1 MQERLLAEAGRVVIS
16 RAGRDR
22 GTAYVVLTDPAEGRV
37 LVIDGRGRTA
47 RRPKRKNVKHLTAKP
62 RMLERFS
69 EMLQNNPERLDQEV
83 RMILNAECFS
93 DT

>member
-1 MQERLLAEAGRVVIS
+1 VKDRLAPEAGRIVIS

-22 GTAYVVLTDPAEGRV
+22 GTAYVVLSDPVEGRV

-47 RRPKRKNVKHLTAKP
+47 KRPKRKNVKHLTAKP
-62 RMLERFS
+62 RVIDSFS
-69 EMLQNNPERLDQEV
+69 EKIQKNPKGLEQEV
-83 RMILNAECFS
+83 REILDAERFP